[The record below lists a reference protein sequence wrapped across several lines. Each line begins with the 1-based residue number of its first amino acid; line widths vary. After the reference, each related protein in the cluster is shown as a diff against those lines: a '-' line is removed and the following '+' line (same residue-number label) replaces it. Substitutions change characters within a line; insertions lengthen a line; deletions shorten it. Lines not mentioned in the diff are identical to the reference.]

1 MRKSG
6 ICDNTAI
13 TLIEKD
19 ENVKKNFFTEIVGSI
34 SDCCYSGNGKYIY
47 SRDFLSV
54 KIWDV
59 NMPNKPLNTI

>member
-13 TLIEKD
+13 TFNETD
-19 ENVKKNFFTEIVGSI
+19 TNVKKNFFTEIVGSI
-34 SDCCYSGNGKYIY
+34 SDACYSANGRYIY

-54 KIWDV
+54 KIWDI
-59 NMPNKPLNTI
+59 NMPNKPVNTI